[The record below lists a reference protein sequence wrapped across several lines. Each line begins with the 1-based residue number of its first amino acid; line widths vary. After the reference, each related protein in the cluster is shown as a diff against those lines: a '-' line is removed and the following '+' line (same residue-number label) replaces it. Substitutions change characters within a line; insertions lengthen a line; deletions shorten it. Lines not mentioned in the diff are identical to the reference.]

1 MIDFGFTE
9 EQELF
14 RRTIRDFVQREIRPM
29 SPQWDKT
36 HEYPKD
42 IFRKMGELG
51 MPGVRIPAEY
61 GGGGLDRVT
70 SGIAAEEVAR
80 GDLSCGYSIM
90 LGGLLGDLIN
100 EFAVDRLKQEWLP
113 RIASGESVVALGLTE
128 PSAGSDAAAI
138 KLKAARDGD
147 EYVLNGEKTSISMC
161 TVADAII
168 LFARTGSEE
177 ERHRG
182 VSAFL
187 VPLNLQGI
195 TTTKFND
202 MGHHAVGRG
211 SVFFDNVRIPVDHLM
226 STEGTGFVQVMMG
239 FDYTRAVIGLMCL
252 GVAAQ
257 SVEDTIQYVKERQAF
272 GKPIARFEG
281 VSFPIAEALT
291 KIDAARWQCYRTL
304 WLKDNDL
311 PHTAEAAM
319 CKWWGPRLS
328 VEVIHDMLL
337 LHGHYGYTD
346 EFPLEQRLRDVIGL
360 EIGDGTAQIQ
370 KIVVARERI
379 GKEYKPY

>member
-1 MIDFGFTE
+1 MIDFSFTE

-14 RRTIRDFVQREIRPM
+14 RRTIRDFVQREILPQ
-29 SPQWDKT
+29 SPQWDKS
-36 HEYPKD
+36 HEYPKE
-42 IFRKMGELG
+42 IFKKMGELG
-51 MPGVRIPAEY
+51 IPGVRIPVQY
-61 GGGGLDRVT
+61 GGSGLDRVT

-80 GDLSCGYSIM
+80 GDLSCGYSVM
-90 LGGLLGDLIN
+90 LGGLLGDLID
-100 EFAVDRLKQEWLP
+100 EYCVDSLKEEWLP

-128 PSAGSDAAAI
+128 PSAGSDAASI
-138 KLKAARDGD
+138 KLKATRDGD

-161 TVADAII
+161 SVADAII
-168 LFARTGSEE
+168 LFARTGTEE
-177 ERHRG
+177 EKHRG

-187 VPLNLQGI
+187 VPLDLPGI

-211 SVFFDNVRIPVDHLM
+211 SVFFDNVRIPAHHLM
-226 STEGTGFVQVMMG
+226 SEEGTGFIQVMVG
-239 FDYTRAVIGLMCL
+239 FDYTRALIGLMCL
-252 GVAAQ
+252 GVASQ
-257 SVEDTIQYVKERQAF
+257 SVEDTIQYVKDREAF

-291 KIDAARWQCYRTL
+291 RIDAARWQCYRTL

-319 CKWWGPRLS
+319 CKWWSPRLS

-346 EFPLEQRLRDVIGL
+346 EFPIEQRLRDVIGL

-370 KIVVARERI
+370 KIVIAREHI

>member
-1 MIDFGFTE
+1 MDFSFTP

-14 RRTIRDFVQREIRPM
+14 RRTIRDFVQREIRPA
-29 SPQWDKT
+29 SHKWDRD
-36 HEYPKD
+36 HEYPRE

-51 MPGVRIPAEY
+51 IPGVRIPVEY
-61 GGGGLDRVT
+61 GGSGQDRVT
-70 SGIAAEEVAR
+70 SGVAAEEVAR
-80 GDLSCGYSIM
+80 GDLSCGYSVM

-100 EFAVDRLKQEWLP
+100 EYSNERLKEEWLP
-113 RIASGESVVALGLTE
+113 RIASGESIVALGLTE

-161 TVADAII
+161 SVADAIV

-187 VPLNLQGI
+187 VPLNLPGI
-195 TTTKFND
+195 TTTRFND

-211 SVFFDNVRIPVDHLM
+211 SVFFDNVRIPAENLM
-226 STEGTGFVQVMMG
+226 SREGMGFIQVMIG
-239 FDYTRAVIGLMCL
+239 FDYTRAIIGLLCL
-252 GVAAQ
+252 GVASA
-257 SVEDTIQYVKERQAF
+257 SVEDAITYVKERQAF
-272 GKPIARFEG
+272 GQPIARFEG

-319 CKWWGPRLS
+319 CKWFAPRLS
-328 VEVIHDMLL
+328 MQVVHEMLL

-370 KIVVARERI
+370 KIVIAREHI